1 MKKILLSLILVLG
14 IFVLS
19 SCEKKEDDVIKY
31 VGVKI
36 YDPVYVAIDAG
47 IFEKNGVKVELVNTV
62 AGGPNAL
69 QIVAGG
75 SAQASL
81 SAIMGIVNAV
91 NAGLSV
97 LGVSDLQSSLDDQP
111 LKEFFVLPDSD
122 IESVKDLKG
131 KRIAINA
138 FGGSFYYSWI
148 IELEKQGLKESD
160 VTFVSL
166 PFPEQITALENDQV
180 DVVSLMVPHNSIA
193 KQRGLRLLMDA
204 NDIFKSKQFSLHFI
218 NSEWG
223 KDNPEIA
230 ERFVKSIAEAIRFIY
245 ENPVTSKSIISKYT
259 GISVDLI
266 PDYKFQ
272 KFGMVIEED
281 VVFWLNFMKDR
292 TDITI
297 NPLLKYQDIATNK
310 YNPFADRGEK

>member
-1 MKKILLSLILVLG
+1 MKMKKILLSLILVLG
-14 IFVLS
+14 VLVLS

-36 YDPVYVAIDAG
+36 YDPVYIAIDAG

-91 NAGLSV
+91 NAGLPV
-97 LGVSDLQSSLDDQP
+97 IGVSDLQSSLDDQP

-204 NDIFKSKQFSLHFI
+204 NDIFESKQFSLHFI
-218 NSEWG
+218 NSEWAE
-223 KDNPEIA
+223 DNPEIA
-230 ERFVKSIAEAIRFIY
+230 ERFVKSIAEAIKFIY
-245 ENPVTSKSIISKYT
+245 RNPVTSKSIISKYT

-272 KFGMVIEED
+272 EFGMVIEED

-310 YNPFADRGEK
+310 YNPFVD

>member
-1 MKKILLSLILVLG
+1 
-14 IFVLS
+14 
-19 SCEKKEDDVIKY
+19 
-31 VGVKI
+31 
-36 YDPVYVAIDAG
+36 
-47 IFEKNGVKVELVNTV
+47 
-62 AGGPNAL
+62 
-69 QIVAGG
+69 
-75 SAQASL
+75 
-81 SAIMGIVNAV
+81 V